1 MADRPVARRGGPTI
15 ATLEEVEIDVSVSPI
30 GQRRRTAPKA
40 AEVTV
45 EKLLVDKTEAG
56 AMLGLSPITVMRL
69 GNDGAFPVV
78 RIGSRVLYRVDD
90 LKAYIAQKVAEDVA
104 SHAQDA

>member
-1 MADRPVARRGGPTI
+1 
-15 ATLEEVEIDVSVSPI
+15 
-30 GQRRRTAPKA
+30 
-40 AEVTV
+40 
-45 EKLLVDKTEAG
+45 
-56 AMLGLSPITVMRL
+56 MLGLSPITVMRL